1 MMCKESKNTYLKKK
15 YKELYVIFDGTQ
27 TVSLMKKD
35 KKTYLNAKIGFK
47 YVNQYEFSL
56 SLKNQI
62 WQRRRQLFDEVNFE
76 YLILIAGYSCIR
88 FLMILA
94 IRVLLEMY
102 EERLPAL

>member
-47 YVNQYEFSL
+47 YVNRYEFRL
-56 SLKNQI
+56 FLRNQI
-62 WQRRRQLFDEVNFE
+62 LRMPHQVSVEMNFE
-76 YLILIAGYSCIR
+76 LLI
-88 FLMILA
+88 
-94 IRVLLEMY
+94 
-102 EERLPAL
+102 